1 MTTAQLGNWLKAFW
15 AANYMWFVMALII
28 IVVVAVMNSLSSKKK
43 ISIGQAFILPLAAG
57 TIYFLG
63 DALKV
68 SRWEWFFS
76 LPVVLFGLW
85 RLYVAA
91 QAKNW
96 NGKKELQILENQ
108 SIFFRRIYKMVI

>member
-85 RLYVAA
+85 RLYGAG
-91 QAKNW
+91 QAKN
-96 NGKKELQILENQ
+96 L
-108 SIFFRRIYKMVI
+108 